1 MEAARSWKLHG
12 DAQLQLG
19 GAEEAARAS
28 AALPIF
34 SRPFDAF
41 KREHTCFCGDA
52 LSVNNAFSAV
62 QKRTFAVF
70 AEVFASAVI
79 SRKLKLEISPGKS
92 FFALTST
99 GLLF

>member
-52 LSVNNAFSAV
+52 LSVNNAFSSLQCQNGPSQFLRKFLLV
-62 QKRTFAVF
+62 Q
-70 AEVFASAVI
+70 
-79 SRKLKLEISPGKS
+79 
-92 FFALTST
+92 
-99 GLLF
+99 